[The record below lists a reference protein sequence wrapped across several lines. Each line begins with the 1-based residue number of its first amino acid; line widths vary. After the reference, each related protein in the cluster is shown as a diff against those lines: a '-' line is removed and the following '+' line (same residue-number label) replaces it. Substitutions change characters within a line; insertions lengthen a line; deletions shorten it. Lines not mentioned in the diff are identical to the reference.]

1 MTHGSGNTALITTDS
16 DDWVLLSV
24 VYHYVL
30 AQSPSP
36 EAAKIAISTVRRNG
50 QLRLRAEVREHEAR
64 PDLTLSPGE
73 RPPQIQ
79 PKREPDQ
86 PILAG
91 DEFGTWDWERSYAT
105 RRNTS
110 TNSLFEYVDVVAN
123 RDDVLGLW
131 PSAELT
137 VKAATAETA
146 MTKHEDVSGLVW
158 AVQGDAGGRA
168 LSISQFCVRNNIS
181 RSFFYKLKKRR
192 KAPRIMD
199 VDGRQLIS
207 PEAER
212 DWRLE
217 RERETAAAARR
228 LASHNATPTKDEE
241 DLGSK

>member
-1 MTHGSGNTALITTDS
+1 VTHGSGNTALITTAS

-30 AQSPSP
+30 GQSLSP
-36 EAAKIAISTVRRNG
+36 EAAKIAISTARRNG

-79 PKREPDQ
+79 PKRKPDH

-105 RRNTS
+105 RRDAT
-110 TNSLFEYVDVVAN
+110 TKSLFEYVDIVAN
-123 RDDVLGLW
+123 REDVLGLW

-137 VKAATAETA
+137 VKTATAETA
-146 MTKHEDVSGLVW
+146 MTKPEDGSGLAR

-168 LSISQFCVRNNIS
+168 LSISQFCARNNIS

-212 DWRLE
+212 DWR
-217 RERETAAAARR
+217 RERRARDRCPGPPADAAHRQ
-228 LASHNATPTKDEE
+228 PDER
-241 DLGSK
+241 